1 MQYVPALALAEGAPL
16 MLGGVGIVWMHLD
29 GKVLCSVKEL
39 DEQRESVSLRCAK
52 ELVVLRP

>member
-1 MQYVPALALAEGAPL
+1 